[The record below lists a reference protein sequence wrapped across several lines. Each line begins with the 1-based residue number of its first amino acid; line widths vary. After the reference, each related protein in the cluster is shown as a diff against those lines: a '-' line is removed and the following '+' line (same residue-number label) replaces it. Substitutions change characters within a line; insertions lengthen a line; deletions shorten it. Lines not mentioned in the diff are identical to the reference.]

1 MQRLDN
7 HGATLIEYALVV
19 SLITITVIAS
29 MRSLS
34 NAIGGR
40 SNSVSSKVTGALCG
54 EST

>member
-19 SLITITVIAS
+19 SLITITAIAS
-29 MRSLS
+29 MRGLS

-40 SNSVSSKVTGALCG
+40 SNSVSSKVTGALGG

>member
-1 MQRLDN
+1 MKRSDN

-29 MRSLS
+29 IKNLS

-40 SNSVSSKVTGALCG
+40 SNSVSSKVTVALGG

>member
-1 MQRLDN
+1 MKRLDN

-19 SLITITVIAS
+19 SLITITVIVS
-29 MRSLS
+29 IKNLS

-40 SNSVSSKVTGALCG
+40 SNSVSSKVTGALGG